1 MTDTLIQEPPV
12 DAEAPTDAIADEE
25 ATPKPPPLV
34 HYAHEDDLVFGRPV
48 EDRGFEAVETSLGMI
63 AGAAVGAVVAGPIGA
78 VVGGVAGA
86 AGGFAAGEALER
98 RVGRPAE
105 TIDASE
111 DVEVE

>member
-1 MTDTLIQEPPV
+1 MTDTLIQDPPV
-12 DAEAPTDAIADEE
+12 DAEAPTDVTADEE
-25 ATPKPPPLV
+25 AAPKPPPLV
-34 HYAHEDDLVFGRPV
+34 HHAHEDDLVFGRPV

-105 TIDASE
+105 TIDATE
-111 DVEVE
+111 DDEVG